1 MPKNLT
7 QAKAGVSAVGD
18 YSGAATGGAAI
29 DILVALLDVDST
41 STIRNFL
48 DEMSPAAQV
57 QLLVELA
64 AIKTKIN
71 LFEAP

>member
-1 MPKNLT
+1 MPLNVT
-7 QAKAGVSAVGD
+7 EAKVGISAAGD
-18 YSGAATGGAAI
+18 YSGATTGGAAI
-29 DILVALLDVDST
+29 DILVALITPDAT

-64 AIKTKIN
+64 AMKAVIN
-71 LFEAP
+71 TFN